1 MNYIPRASS
10 SFAKAN
16 SLAESLLPGSHPI
29 RLSVKVEYVAY
40 LYDCLHE
47 EEQSRRLAKKS
58 IADVYNATEGMDD
71 DSFEDAAEL
80 VGMLGKMMRRGLK
93 GSRREAQR
101 DDQQQQ
107 HQQQEQLQPVRD
119 VRYDQQLVD
128 GNGGQMPRGT
138 WV

>member
-1 MNYIPRASS
+1 
-10 SFAKAN
+10 
-16 SLAESLLPGSHPI
+16 
-29 RLSVKVEYVAY
+29 
-40 LYDCLHE
+40 
-47 EEQSRRLAKKS
+47 
-58 IADVYNATEGMDD
+58 MDD

-80 VGMLGKMMRRGLK
+80 VGMLGKMMRRVLK